1 MDIRFDEDPERYLS
15 LFRVVS
21 SSPHLDDDVE
31 LRMLYSSMKHKVDE
45 YRQKIDTDLESKK
58 KEQAQID
65 QDILILKQTKERWT
79 TKEQQ
84 NGKAD

>member
-1 MDIRFDEDPERYLS
+1 
-15 LFRVVS
+15 
-21 SSPHLDDDVE
+21 
-31 LRMLYSSMKHKVDE
+31 MKHKVDE
-45 YRQKIDTDLESKK
+45 YRQKIDSDLESKK